1 MTENELKK
9 LNRAELLELLLEQ
22 ERENNRLRLEIR
34 DLKGKLEDRDIKLVE
49 SGNIADA
56 ALRIH
61 NVFEAAQA
69 AAETYLHNIKKNA
82 GVSPEPAPAPQPAT
96 ETTDPYS

>member
-34 DLKGKLEDRDIKLVE
+34 DLKRKLEDRDIKLVE
-49 SGNIADA
+49 SGNIAEA
-56 ALRIH
+56 AIRIH

-69 AAETYLHNIKKNA
+69 AADTYLLNIKKNA
-82 GVSPEPAPAPQPAT
+82 GVEPDPVKTGTPE
-96 ETTDPYS
+96 E